1 LKKTTSKKLAL
12 NRESLRRL
20 NEATDLS
27 QVAGGITPTTTFTEW
42 TCVSCFYC

>member
-1 LKKTTSKKLAL
+1 MKKTESKKLTL

-27 QVAGGITPTTTFTEW
+27 KVAGGITPTTTFTEW
-42 TCVSCFYC
+42 TCVSCCLC

>member
-1 LKKTTSKKLAL
+1 MKKTESRKLTL
-12 NRESLRRL
+12 HRESLRRL
-20 NEATDLS
+20 GEAELS